1 MAVIEAIV
9 RVQEEMTLWRRD
21 IHAHP
26 ELGFEEN
33 RTSHFVAEKLRGFGL
48 EVHRGIGKTGVVGV
62 LRTGSAGAFGRSARR
77 HGRAADSRGEY
88 FRAPLDERW
97 AHARLRA

>member
-33 RTSHFVAEKLRGFGL
+33 RTSHVVYDMVRGL
-48 EVHRGIGKTGVVGV
+48 CMDLV
-62 LRTGSAGAFGRSARR
+62 
-77 HGRAADSRGEY
+77 
-88 FRAPLDERW
+88 
-97 AHARLRA
+97 